1 VLCSRAKPYSLA
13 LLQGKVVDHA
23 TKQPMKSE
31 SQASLSVS
39 TSAQIATDTSD
50 NCKANYEFLLA
61 HIGERVS
68 SARRKH
74 KWTQQQL
81 ASHAGCAL
89 ATVFLVENGKRN
101 VTIKNLLMLCGAL
114 NIHIRDLFPCAEPSA
129 VWDAQRAALATDVR
143 TARAAL
149 TNLEDR
155 LREFEPPDAPSAA
168 L

>member
-1 VLCSRAKPYSLA
+1 
-13 LLQGKVVDHA
+13 
-23 TKQPMKSE
+23 MKSE
-31 SQASLSVS
+31 SQAGLSVP

-50 NCKANYEFLLA
+50 SSRANYEIVLV

-81 ASHAGCAL
+81 ALQAGCAL

-101 VTIKNLLMLCGAL
+101 VTIKNLLMLCDAL
-114 NIHIRDLFPCAEPSA
+114 SINIRDLFPCAEPSA
-129 VWDAQRAALATDVR
+129 AWDAQRAALAEDVR

-149 TNLEDR
+149 SNLEGR
-155 LREFEPPDAPSAA
+155 LREFDPPDAPSAEP
-168 L
+168 